1 MPYLSRRTVRGLLA
15 RSRASPSSP
24 ASSRAASTSA
34 PPAKSETSPLPSS
47 ASAPVRLP
55 DRPSGQTSRHS
66 HSSTSST
73 SSTRAV
79 TADEEGRGS
88 PVSTR
93 SVAPAAPAAD
103 HDAGLAAAP
112 PPPQESRTRED
123 APPPGAARRETA
135 AYLEAGIPIAGTA
148 VAATPPVFAPFVSGH
163 VAATDSPPYE
173 FNGLFAAP
181 ASNHPPATPGAPP
194 LYQPRAFE
202 GEAFPQLP
210 FTPFHRNAM
219 AARSGEQ
226 IEHELP
232 GDDRFPCY
240 PGSRVVN
247 GSWLGGRFERF
258 TVGGR
263 TFFCPVQLLLQY
275 PHWQLLLSLEQP
287 PQGWVLSSSTVD
299 ASIFALVIEALISP
313 AGFDGTEPGLSLV
326 KLALAARQA
335 HDWGMEREVGKLVAS
350 FRRYVARRVF
360 YRNPHR
366 PDAQGVMDHHYFVHR
381 SEDIF
386 RAWRVLTTCS
396 PSPSAAS
403 SSSFSGA
410 RVERDV
416 GGDSGFTCLQRR
428 LPPAELVCLY
438 ALAVP
443 RDLWPALTAEF
454 PDEFAAQIDRA
465 ARLRVV
471 PEAVDYHDWWL
482 RFFRLAGCLDFDWMA
497 DVPDV
502 LNMFFRSHEEAAGV
516 SAQQEERLAQT
527 TTATATATADGE
539 ERNMA
544 DAGGGE

>member
-232 GDDRFPCY
+232 GD
-240 PGSRVVN
+240 
-247 GSWLGGRFERF
+247 
-258 TVGGR
+258 
-263 TFFCPVQLLLQY
+263 LLLQY